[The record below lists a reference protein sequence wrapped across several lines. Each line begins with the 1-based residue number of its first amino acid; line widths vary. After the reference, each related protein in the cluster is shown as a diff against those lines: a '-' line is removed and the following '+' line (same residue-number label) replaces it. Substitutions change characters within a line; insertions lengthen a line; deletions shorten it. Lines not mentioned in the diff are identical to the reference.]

1 MAITT
6 HLREFA
12 RAKRLLTTRE
22 TATLL
27 GVTPDWI
34 RDLITS
40 GELRAINVGGTEK
53 AARWRVDPEDVLA
66 MMRSRQS
73 RPRDLIAG

>member
-1 MAITT
+1 MTITT
-6 HLREFA
+6 HLREIA
-12 RAKRLLTTRE
+12 RTKRLLTTRE
-22 TATLL
+22 TAALL

-40 GELRAINVGGTEK
+40 GELRAINVGGAEK

-66 MMRSRQS
+66 MMQSRQS